1 MQKIREKVALR
12 GYASLSEEEVLTLL
26 IEDNALAKALLT
38 EYGSLSAIA
47 KLSPSRLRMA
57 AGIGARMAER
67 IHLAV
72 ELGRRLAA
80 TDMAVERTISSSE
93 DVVEVMRPLLKDLKH
108 EECWALFL
116 TNSNRIVE
124 RFRISQ
130 GGVQATVVDQRIVVK
145 RALELLSTRLILVH
159 NHPSGSATPSQADFD
174 ITNKIK
180 SATSLLDIQLLDHII
195 ISATESYSFK
205 SNGKL

>member
-72 ELGRRLAA
+72 ELGRRLAT
-80 TDMAVERTISSSE
+80 TDVAVERTISSSE